1 MCVLVCAHT
10 CTSKEAQYVLSNDKV
25 VVTDFPIPPPCPPA
39 RKKTLGSVP
48 SIFIGVEQGFL
59 KKVASEPGLE
69 GGQGF

>member
-1 MCVLVCAHT
+1 MLVCAHT

-25 VVTDFPIPPPCPPA
+25 VVTDLSHPPTLPPAPA
-39 RKKTLGSVP
+39 RKKALGSVP

-59 KKVASEPGLE
+59 KKVASEPGPE